1 MPALI
6 RLVFLVLL
14 LSCGASV
21 SAAGNQAVKH
31 ALVLANG
38 GYNRD
43 ALPNALRD
51 GKLMAQTLRQLGF
64 AVTERTDLPRE
75 EMMAVVARFSDGLP
89 EGATALVYYAGH
101 GMQVGGGNYLTPI
114 DMQLTGEAS
123 VPLKAYPV
131 RHLLERL
138 ALARSAV
145 NILILDACRNNPF
158 QPAGAVRYRSFN
170 QLGLAREHAPRG
182 TLIAYSASPGQQA
195 PEGQGKNSL
204 YSETLARTLLEP
216 QLEIRDMF
224 NKVGSLVRRQS
235 LDDQIP
241 WYESSLTD
249 DYYFQPPDGVTV
261 VAGKPL
267 QFARL
272 GREGRKVRGETPPSL
287 NWFNDLSVQEWD
299 MLDWEIQQ
307 RVERLTADE
316 LPALEHKAA
325 GGSLVHQ
332 TTLALAYREGVEK
345 AIEPGSG
352 KVTRYNANNSK
363 ALKWLAQAAEA
374 GFPIAQVE
382 LGEMYFSG
390 HGVDRNLDTARRWI
404 EQANRVRYTRARLDL
419 LQLDTLL
426 TTMEAARD
434 PYLGGVS
441 KRGMAAPEESRQH
454 HVGSSTSK

>member
-1 MPALI
+1 MQALI
-6 RLVFLVLL
+6 RLISLVFVLAC
-14 LSCGASV
+14 STTAG
-21 SAAGNQAVKH
+21 AAGNQVTKH

-38 GYNRD
+38 SYSRD

-51 GKLMAQTLRQLGF
+51 GKLMVQTLKQLGF
-64 AVTERTDLPRE
+64 TVTERPDLARE
-75 EMMAVVARFSDGLP
+75 EMMEAVARFTDSLP

-170 QLGLAREHAPRG
+170 ELGLAREHAPRG

-195 PEGQGKNSL
+195 PEGRGKNSV

-216 QLEIRDMF
+216 QLEIRDIF

-249 DYYFQPPDGVTV
+249 GYYFQPPEGVTV
-261 VAGKPL
+261 AAGKPL

-272 GREGRKVRGETPPSL
+272 GREGRKARGETPPSL

-307 RVERLTADE
+307 RVNRLTADE

-345 AIEPGSG
+345 AIEPASG

-363 ALKWLAQAAEA
+363 ALQWLVQAAEA

-382 LGEMYFSG
+382 LGEMYFAG

-419 LQLDTLL
+419 FQLDTLL
-426 TTMEAARD
+426 SAMEAARD

-441 KRGMAAPEESRQH
+441 KRGATAPEESR
-454 HVGSSTSK
+454 

>member
-1 MPALI
+1 MQAVI
-6 RLVFLVLL
+6 RLCALVLFL
-14 LSCGASV
+14 TCSAWAG
-21 SAAGNQAVKH
+21 AAGNQLAKY

-38 GYNRD
+38 SYPRE

-51 GKLMAQTLRQLGF
+51 GKLIAQTLKQLGF
-64 AVTERTDLPRE
+64 TVTERPDLTRE
-75 EMMAVVARFSDGLP
+75 EMLDAITRFTDDLP

-101 GMQVGGGNYLTPI
+101 GMQVAGGNYLTPI

-158 QPAGAVRYRSFN
+158 QPATAVRYRSFN
-170 QLGLAREHAPRG
+170 HLGLAQEKAPRG

-195 PEGQGKNSL
+195 PEGRGKNSV

-216 QLEIRDMF
+216 QLELREIF
-224 NKVGSLVRRQS
+224 NQVGNLVRRHS

-241 WYESSLTD
+241 WYESSVTD
-249 DYYFQPPDGVTV
+249 AYYFQPPDGVTV
-261 VAGKPL
+261 AAGKPL
-267 QFARL
+267 QFART
-272 GREGRKVRGETPPSL
+272 GRGERKTRGDTARPVT
-287 NWFNDLSVQEWD
+287 WFNDLSVQEWD

-345 AIEPGSG
+345 AVEPGSG

-363 ALKWLAQAAEA
+363 ALKWLVQAAEA
-374 GFPIAQVE
+374 GFPVAQVE
-382 LGEMYFSG
+382 LGEMYFAG
-390 HGVDRNLDTARRWI
+390 HGVDRNLDTSRRWI

-426 TTMEAARD
+426 SAMEAARD
-434 PYLGGVS
+434 PYLGGVR
-441 KRGMAAPEESRQH
+441 KRGPAVPEESR
-454 HVGSSTSK
+454 

>member
-6 RLVFLVLL
+6 RFL
-14 LSCGASV
+14 S
-21 SAAGNQAVKH
+21 
-31 ALVLANG
+31 LVLALICSASAGASGNQVPKYALILSNG
-38 GYNRD
+38 DYPRD

-51 GKLMAQTLRQLGF
+51 GKLMARTLEQLGF
-64 AVTERTDLPRE
+64 TVTERSDLNRE
-75 EMMAVVARFSDGLP
+75 AMMKEVARFASGLP

-101 GMQVGGGNYLTPI
+101 GMQVSGGNYLTPV

-170 QLGLAREHAPRG
+170 ALGLAREHAPRG

-195 PEGQGKNSL
+195 PEGQGKNSV

-216 QLEIRDMF
+216 QLEIRDIF

-249 DYYFQPPDGVTV
+249 DYYFQPPDSVTV
-261 VAGKPL
+261 AAGKPL

-272 GREGRKVRGETPPSL
+272 GREGREVRGETPPPL
-287 NWFNDLSVQEWD
+287 NWFNDLSAQEWD

-316 LPALEHKAA
+316 LPALEHQAA

-332 TTLALAYREGVEK
+332 TTLALAYREGIEK

-382 LGEMYFSG
+382 LGEMYFAG
-390 HGVDRNLDTARRWI
+390 HGVDRNLDTARHWV
-404 EQANRVRYTRARLDL
+404 EQANRVPYTRARLDL
-419 LQLDTLL
+419 FQLDNLL
-426 TTMEAARD
+426 STMEAARD
-434 PYLGGVS
+434 PYLGGVR
-441 KRGMAAPEESRQH
+441 KRALLPSLENN
-454 HVGSSTSK
+454 

>member
-1 MPALI
+1 MQAVI
-6 RLVFLVLL
+6 RLCALVLFL
-14 LSCGASV
+14 TCSAWAG
-21 SAAGNQAVKH
+21 AAGNQLAKY

-38 GYNRD
+38 SYPHD

-51 GKLMAQTLRQLGF
+51 GKLIAQTLKQLGF
-64 AVTERTDLPRE
+64 TVTERPDLTREGMMEAITRFTD
-75 EMMAVVARFSDGLP
+75 DLP

-158 QPAGAVRYRSFN
+158 QPATAVRYRSFN
-170 QLGLAREHAPRG
+170 HLGLAQEKAPRG

-195 PEGQGKNSL
+195 PEGRGKNSV

-216 QLEIRDMF
+216 QLELREIF
-224 NKVGSLVRRQS
+224 NQVGNLVRRQS

-241 WYESSLTD
+241 WYETSVTD
-249 DYYFQPPDGVTV
+249 DYYFQPPDGITV
-261 VAGKPL
+261 AAGKPL
-267 QFARL
+267 QYART
-272 GREGRKVRGETPPSL
+272 GRGERRTRGETARPVT
-287 NWFNDLSVQEWD
+287 WFNDLSVQEWD

-363 ALKWLAQAAEA
+363 ALKWLVQAAEA
-374 GFPIAQVE
+374 GFPVAQVE
-382 LGEMYFSG
+382 LGEMYFAG

-404 EQANRVRYTRARLDL
+404 EQANHVRYTRARLDL

-426 TTMEAARD
+426 SAMEAARD
-434 PYLGGVS
+434 PYLGGVR
-441 KRGMAAPEESRQH
+441 KRGAAIPEEIR
-454 HVGSSTSK
+454 